1 MRCQRCLVAAIALV
15 LSACAPPISR
25 PPDTAALRPEGFPEP
40 YYQQAIE
47 RHQPVFLVDPARS
60 ILVIE
65 VRRAGALARLGHDH
79 VVASHDVRGY
89 VAPASGRSDLY
100 VQLDRLAVD
109 EPELRAQAGFDTQP
123 DVDDIAATRRNMLA
137 KVLDADRYPFALI
150 NVTRA
155 DPVENGTTTMRV
167 AITLH
172 GAARAYDV
180 PAEIKTDA
188 DEVNISGRLVFNQSD
203 FGIVPLS
210 ILGGAIQVQD
220 ELNLRF
226 NVWARR
232 VGS

>member
-1 MRCQRCLVAAIALV
+1 MRCQRCVVAAIALV
-15 LSACAPPISR
+15 LWACAPPISR

-100 VQLDRLAVD
+100 VQLDRFAVD

-123 DVDDIAATRRNMLA
+123 DEEDIAATRRNMLA
-137 KVLDADRYPFALI
+137 KVLAADRYPFALI

-155 DPVENGTTTMRV
+155 DAVENGTTTLRV

-172 GAARAYDV
+172 GATHAYDI
-180 PAEIKTDA
+180 PAEIRTDT
-188 DEVNISGRLVFNQSD
+188 DEANVSGRLMLNQSD

-226 NVWARR
+226 DIRARR